1 MNSAKNWSSQQ
12 LAIFDFFAHA
22 KGNLVVRARA
32 GTGKTTTI
40 IEALSHAAHEDKI
53 LLAAFNK
60 RIATELSTRI
70 DAPNAEAKTLHAL
83 GFAFIRRQWAN
94 VKVDASVDM
103 DRAARAAGKNAP
115 DEIVKMVAKLAG
127 LLKAC
132 APLSTD
138 VDQVIE
144 IAESFDCVPDE
155 SWEEEG
161 WTVESVA
168 VCAMTAR
175 NAAKD
180 RDENGRISFDDMI
193 YIPVAC
199 GFAKRWYSMV
209 VVDEAQDMNYSQ
221 LLLAQMSCK
230 RDGRIVVVGDDCQAI
245 YGFRGADAD
254 GIDRLKEELNAVE
267 LGLTVT
273 YRCARSIVAIA
284 NTVVPDFV
292 AADGNPEGKIDRV
305 LEGSEKF
312 YNSAKPGD
320 FILSRKNAPLMTICL
335 GLLRRGIRARIEGRD
350 IAAGLRAIIKSV
362 KAKSI
367 PNFIEKVGTWAKK
380 NIARA
385 GKLTHEGARV
395 NKIAVIEDQRDMLIA
410 LVEGCASV
418 DEALNRIDTLFG
430 DSELGVAF
438 PTVVCSSVHR
448 AKGLEADRVFILR
461 STLKNNSREES
472 NIYYVAVTRA
482 KNHLTWIEQE

>member
-1 MNSAKNWSSQQ
+1 MSNTKNWSQQ
-12 LAIFDFFAHA
+12 QNDIFRFFA
-22 KGNLVVRARA
+22 KGTGNLVVRARA

-60 RIATELSTRI
+60 RIATELQTRI

-94 VKVDASVDM
+94 VKVDVSVDT
-103 DRAARAAGKNAP
+103 DRAKVACGKSAP

-127 LLKAC
+127 LLKSI
-132 APLSTD
+132 APLSGD
-138 VDQVIE
+138 VEVATE

-155 SWEEEG
+155 TREEDG
-161 WTVESVA
+161 WDVERVA
-168 VCAMTAR
+168 QLAIFAR
-175 NAAKD
+175 DAAKE
-180 RDENGRISFDDMI
+180 RDANGRISFDDMI
-193 YIPVAC
+193 FIPVAC

-230 RDGRIVVVGDDCQAI
+230 KDGRIVVVGDDCQAI

-292 AADGNPEGKIDRV
+292 AANGNAEGKIDSV

-312 YNSAKPGD
+312 YSSAKPGD
-320 FILSRKNAPLMTICL
+320 FVLSRKNAPLMTICL
-335 GLLRRGIRARIEGRD
+335 GLLRRGVRARIEGRD
-350 IAAGLRAIIKSV
+350 VAAGLRTIIKSV

-380 NIARA
+380 GIARA
-385 GKLTHEGARV
+385 QKLTHEGARS

-430 DSELGVAF
+430 DSEPGVAF
-438 PTVVCSSVHR
+438 PAVVCSSVHR

-461 STLKNNSREES
+461 STLKNSSREEN

-482 KNHLTWIEQE
+482 RNHLTWVEKE